1 MHIRVLG
8 AAERRWVVLT
18 VADDGPGIPRSERSR
33 IFEKFYR
40 PDVLVSRRT
49 EGSGL
54 GLAIVRAVVQAHKGR
69 VDVESEEGKGAR
81 FTIRIPRI
89 NRG

>member
-1 MHIRVLG
+1 MLFRS